1 MATTGPNT
9 TNPAG
14 SPKVRD
20 LSRPRPVA
28 QGVRELQDPAHTEA
42 DFLRDLEKATT
53 NRASE
58 RLEEGDPSRPDRGS
72 SGT

>member
-1 MATTGPNT
+1 MATTGSNT
-9 TNPAG
+9 ANPAG

-20 LSRPRPVA
+20 VPWPRPVG
-28 QGVRELQDPAHTEA
+28 QDVRELQDPAHTEA

-58 RLEEGDPSRPDRGS
+58 RLEEGGPSRPDRGS